1 MFCGE
6 PLLILACRARPAPD
20 YQFHPFFGTFPN
32 SLIIK
37 APFPTTYSPA
47 PGLSF
52 QVNLNHLRTPYN
64 IFIRPPTNNISNLF
78 HSLHQIVT
86 QYKLFPTPVERA
98 YERQM
103 STM

>member
-6 PLLILACRARPAPD
+6 PLLILPAEQDPP
-20 YQFHPFFGTFPN
+20 QIINFTLFFGTFPN

-52 QVNLNHLRTPYN
+52 QVNFNHLRTPYN
-64 IFIRPPTNNISNLF
+64 IFIRPPTNNISNLI

-86 QYKLFPTPVERA
+86 
-98 YERQM
+98 
-103 STM
+103 